1 MTSVQKKRG
10 IVIIYDG
17 ECGFCKECVRWV
29 EKKTVITALPFQ
41 SADLARYGLAYERC
55 SKEVVVVINGKVF
68 GGASAVAKLLRA
80 SGYKKIAT
88 LLTLSG
94 ALGRTGYS
102 WVSAHRNSALIRL
115 LHRVLRAINRKS

>member
-1 MTSVQKKRG
+1 VTQHQASHELTV
-10 IVIIYDG
+10 IYDG

-29 EKKTVITALPFQ
+29 EKKTVITALSFQ
-41 SADLARYGLAYERC
+41 SADLARYGVTYERC

-80 SGYKKIAT
+80 SGYKNLAT

-102 WVSAHRNSALIRL
+102 WVAANRNSATIRL
-115 LHRVLRAINRKS
+115 LHRALRAINHKS

>member
-41 SADLARYGLAYERC
+41 SADLARYGLTYERC
-55 SKEVVVVINGKVF
+55 SKEVVVIINGKIF

-102 WVSAHRNSALIRL
+102 WVAAHRNSALIRL
-115 LHRVLRAINRKS
+115 LYRVLRAINRIS

>member
-41 SADLARYGLAYERC
+41 SADLARYGLTYERC

-94 ALGRTGYS
+94 ALGHTGYS
-102 WVSAHRNSALIRL
+102 WVAAHRNSTPIRL

>member
-1 MTSVQKKRG
+1 MTAVQKKRA

-41 SADLARYGLAYERC
+41 SADLARYGVTYERC

-68 GGASAVAKLLRA
+68 GGADAVAKLLRV
-80 SGYKKIAT
+80 SGHKNLGTIVK
-88 LLTLSG
+88 LSG
-94 ALGRTGYS
+94 PIGRNAYK
-102 WVSAHRNSALIRL
+102 WVAANRNS
-115 LHRVLRAINRKS
+115 RVVRAIHLLVKLFNR

>member
-41 SADLARYGLAYERC
+41 SADLARYGLTYERC

-94 ALGRTGYS
+94 ALGRTGYF

>member
-1 MTSVQKKRG
+1 MKPARKSPE

-17 ECGFCKECVRWV
+17 ECDFCAECVKWV
-29 EKKTVITALPFQ
+29 SKRVTATALPFQ
-41 SADLARYGLAYERC
+41 RADLLKYGVTYERC
-55 SKEVVVVINGKVF
+55 SKEVVVIINGKVF

-80 SGYKKIAT
+80 SGYKNLAT

-102 WVSAHRNSALIRL
+102 WVAANRNSVLVRILNKALKIL
-115 LHRVLRAINRKS
+115 NR

>member
-41 SADLARYGLAYERC
+41 SADLARYGLTHERC

>member
-41 SADLARYGLAYERC
+41 SADLARYGLTYERC
-55 SKEVVVVINGKVF
+55 SKEVVVIINGKIF
-68 GGASAVAKLLRA
+68 GGASGVAKLLRA
-80 SGYKKIAT
+80 SGYKKLAT

-102 WVSAHRNSALIRL
+102 WVAAHRNSALIRL
-115 LHRVLRAINRKS
+115 LYRVLRAINRIS

>member
-29 EKKTVITALPFQ
+29 EKRAVVTALPFQ
-41 SADLARYGLAYERC
+41 SADLARYGLTHERC

>member
-1 MTSVQKKRG
+1 MTQQQASHELTV
-10 IVIIYDG
+10 IYDG
-17 ECGFCKECVRWV
+17 ECDFCSECVKWV
-29 EKKTVITALPFQ
+29 QKRTVITALPFQ
-41 SADLARYGLAYERC
+41 SADLARYGLTYERC
-55 SKEVVVVINGKVF
+55 SKEVVVIINGKVF

-94 ALGRTGYS
+94 ALGHTGYS
-102 WVSAHRNSALIRL
+102 WVAAHRNSTPIRL

>member
-1 MTSVQKKRG
+1 MKPARKSPE

-17 ECGFCKECVRWV
+17 ECDFCAECVKWV
-29 EKKTVITALPFQ
+29 LKRVTATALPFQ
-41 SADLARYGLAYERC
+41 TADLSKYRVTYERC
-55 SKEVVVVINGKVF
+55 SKEVVVIINGKVF

-80 SGYKKIAT
+80 SGYKNLAT

-102 WVSAHRNSALIRL
+102 WVAANRNSVLVRILNKALKIL
-115 LHRVLRAINRKS
+115 NR

>member
-1 MTSVQKKRG
+1 MTQQQPSHELTV
-10 IVIIYDG
+10 IYDG
-17 ECGFCKECVRWV
+17 ECGFCKECARWV

-41 SADLARYGLAYERC
+41 SANLARYGLTYERC
-55 SKEVVVVINGKVF
+55 SKEVVVIINGKIF